1 MRITPSPQLVRT
13 VVFALTKSLRFH
25 LYGTD
30 HLRQAGRASP
40 TGTFFVT
47 HWHQSL
53 LTILGPHHHLPIA
66 TLSSRSRDGGIM
78 AAYLETIGI
87 KVVRGSSSKGGAAGA
102 KELIRALR
110 EGYHAV
116 LNVDGPR
123 GPFKEVKDGSIELA
137 RRCGVPILPLAAR
150 ASRELSFKRSWDRFR
165 VPLPGA
171 HVAVVY
177 GEPIVFPPGEPSAD
191 EILARRR
198 MLATRLHDLEAQASR
213 LVGRG
218 DAYPPRRFLSWLRR
232 APPAAPAAPAATAP
246 LAAVQPAAL
255 STPASPGANP

>member
-1 MRITPSPQLVRT
+1 MRITPSPKLVRT

-25 LYGTD
+25 LYGTE

-53 LTILGPHHHLPIA
+53 LTLLGPHHHMPVA

-150 ASRELSFKRSWDRFR
+150 ATRELSFKRSWDRFR

-177 GEPIVFPPGEPSAD
+177 GEPILFPPGEPSAD

-198 MLATRLHDLEAQASR
+198 LLATRLHDLEAEATR

-218 DAYPPRRFLSWLRR
+218 DAYPPRRFMTWLRR
-232 APPAAPAAPAATAP
+232 APSGSVAPA
-246 LAAVQPAAL
+246 
-255 STPASPGANP
+255 TPASPGAHP